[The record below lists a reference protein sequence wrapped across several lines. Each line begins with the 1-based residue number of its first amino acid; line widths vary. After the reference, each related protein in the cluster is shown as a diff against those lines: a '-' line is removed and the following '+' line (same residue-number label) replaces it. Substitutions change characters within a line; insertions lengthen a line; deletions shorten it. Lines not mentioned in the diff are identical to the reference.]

1 MEPRR
6 ELCGGVPCPGH
17 LWLEAIVG
25 WPTRCVQVVQNTMMS
40 TRNDYCT
47 YSTRVDFSL
56 LGVQGKEITSP
67 KLIVEVSLLETKT
80 VLVTQSGVIP
90 ISTN

>member
-1 MEPRR
+1 MPRTSLAGGNR
-6 ELCGGVPCPGH
+6 RMADALCTSSTEHYDVYAKRLLH
-17 LWLEAIVG
+17 LL
-25 WPTRCVQVVQNTMMS
+25 N
-40 TRNDYCT
+40 
-47 YSTRVDFSL
+47 YSRVDFSL